1 MSSFSWLLLALPL
14 LSGAMMPMQAGING
28 QLARHIDSVLSA
40 SLISFL
46 VGALLLL
53 VITLAQRELPNS
65 LAPFKGLSWWHWTG
79 GLLGVLFVVSAAFAG
94 PRIGALLF
102 MSLVLAGQMS
112 AAVVLDHYGW
122 AGFPQASVTP
132 GKIAGL
138 VLIVVGVWLIR
149 RG

>member
-1 MSSFSWLLLALPL
+1 
-14 LSGAMMPMQAGING
+14 MQAGING

-46 VGALLLL
+46 VGTLFLL
-53 VITLAQRELPNS
+53 VITLTQRELPSS
-65 LAPFKGLSWWHWTG
+65 LSPFRGLNWWHWTG
-79 GLLGVLFVVSAAFAG
+79 GLLGVLFVVSAAYAG

-112 AAVVLDHYGW
+112 AAVVFDHYGW
-122 AGFPQASVTP
+122 VGFPQASVTL

>member
-1 MSSFSWLLLALPL
+1 
-14 LSGAMMPMQAGING
+14 
-28 QLARHIDSVLSA
+28 VLSA

-46 VGALLLL
+46 VGTLFLL
-53 VITLAQRELPNS
+53 VITLTQRELPSS
-65 LAPFKGLSWWHWTG
+65 LSPFRGLNWWHWTG
-79 GLLGVLFVVSAAFAG
+79 GLLGVLFVVSAAYAG

-112 AAVVLDHYGW
+112 AAVVFDHYGW
-122 AGFPQASVTP
+122 VGFPQASVTL